1 MAQEAA
7 TGQHGGGAREK
18 LLTAALA
25 LFNNKGYAAASVR
38 EIVAASGVTK
48 PVLYYYFGSKEG
60 LYLELLNGSFAE
72 FDFFINRIGD
82 LPGSVAERIGHFC
95 TMMLDLVVQNIDV
108 VRLIYAIYYGPP
120 QGAPY
125 VNFETYCTR
134 MLETIHDLVREG
146 IAGGELQQCDS
157 TDAAWT
163 IISILNAAIA
173 EQLSSTPARIDRQQ
187 MVRML
192 GLVMAGLAVK
202 PCGALPGANI
212 PRREP

>member
-1 MAQEAA
+1 MAQEAV
-7 TGQHGGGAREK
+7 TEQQGGGVREK

-60 LYLELLNGSFAE
+60 LYLELINGSFGE
-72 FDFFINRIGD
+72 FDFFMNRIGD
-82 LPGSVAERIGHFC
+82 LPGSVAQRIDHFT
-95 TMMLDLVVQNIDV
+95 TMMLDLVVQNIEV
-108 VRLIYAIYYGPP
+108 VRLMYAIYYGPP

-125 VNFETYCTR
+125 INFEAYFAR

-146 IAGGELQQCDS
+146 IASGELRHNDAA
-157 TDAAWT
+157 DAAWT

-173 EQLSSTPARIDRQQ
+173 EQLCSTPARIDRQQ

-202 PCGALPGANI
+202 PSDAPPSANN
-212 PRREP
+212 PRRSP